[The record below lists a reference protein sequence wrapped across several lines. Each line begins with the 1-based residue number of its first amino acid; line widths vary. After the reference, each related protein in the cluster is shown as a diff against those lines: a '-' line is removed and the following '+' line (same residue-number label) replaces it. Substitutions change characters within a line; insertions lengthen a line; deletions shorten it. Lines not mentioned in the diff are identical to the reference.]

1 MEVARTESKAVT
13 AELVRNFCIIAHIDH
28 GKTTLSD
35 RLLEVTK
42 TILARDAEEQH
53 LDTMD
58 LERERGITIKAHPVT
73 LSYPAADGRIYSLNL
88 IDTPGHVDFSSEVSR
103 SLAACEGA
111 LLVVDA
117 SQGVEAQTLANY
129 HLALEH
135 DLTIIPVINKIDL
148 PSADPARILTEIED
162 LLVIDRADA
171 ILASAKEGIGITEI
185 LEAIVKRI
193 PPPHGVSS
201 HLRGLVFD
209 AQFDPYRGVVSYVR
223 IVDGSLAPGTRF
235 MSMAHRRTYE
245 CTEVGVFKPDMRKT
259 ESLELGTVGYVIAN
273 IRSLGD
279 IDVGDTIT
287 VSANP
292 APTPLRGYRPAVPM
306 VYCGL
311 YPNEGVEYAQLRDAL
326 EKLKLNDAALV
337 YEPESSVALGFG
349 FRCGFLGLL
358 HMEIVQ
364 ERLERN
370 YNIDLIATSPSV
382 EFRATLTDGTVLLI
396 DNPSQL
402 PEATFIELVEEPYVK
417 ATILTPQEYVG
428 AIMEIAQ
435 ARRGTLDAMEY
446 LHDGRVLVRY
456 EMPLI
461 EVIVDFFDQLKS
473 RTKGYASLDYE
484 LIGYRPGD
492 LVKLEILLNAEPVD
506 ALSFIVAR
514 DKATQRGRALTERL
528 KELIP
533 RQMFDVPIQAA
544 IGRQDHR
551 ARNGQ
556 RDAQERAGEMLRRRH
571 HPQAQAAGEAEGR
584 QGAHEARRPGRPA
597 AGGLHGRPAARG
609 IASAIPY

>member
-1 MEVARTESKAVT
+1 MIAPKAGAQTVT
-13 AELVRNFCIIAHIDH
+13 AAHVRNFCIIAHIDH

-42 TILARDAEEQH
+42 TVEAREAEDQLLDA
-53 LDTMD
+53 MD

-73 LSYPAADGRIYSLNL
+73 LSYRARDGTVYELNL

-111 LLVVDA
+111 LLVIDA

-135 DLTIIPVINKIDL
+135 DLAIIPVINKIDL
-148 PSADPARILTEIED
+148 PSADPERIKGEIEE
-162 LLVIDRADA
+162 LLVIDRAEA
-171 ILASAKEGIGITEI
+171 ILASAKEGLGVEEI
-185 LEAIVKRI
+185 LEAIVTRI
-193 PPPHGVSS
+193 PPPRGTRDY
-201 HLRGLVFD
+201 LRGLVFD

-223 IVDGSLAPGTRF
+223 VADGVLRAGTRF
-235 MSMAHRRTYE
+235 MSMAHQRTYE
-245 CTEVGVFKPDMRKT
+245 CTEVGVFKPEMRRT
-259 ESLELGTVGYVIAN
+259 DALELGNVGYVIAN

-287 VSANP
+287 ESANP
-292 APTPLRGYRPAVPM
+292 APETLRGDRPAVPM

-311 YPNEGVEYAQLRDAL
+311 YPNEGVEVSQLRDAL

-337 YEPESSVALGFG
+337 FEPESSVALGFG

-370 YNIDLIATSPSV
+370 YGLDLIATSPSV
-382 EFRATLTDGTVLLI
+382 VFRVTLTDGAVETV
-396 DNPSQL
+396 DNPSKL
-402 PEATFIELVEEPYVK
+402 PDPGTTLEVEEPYVK
-417 ATILTPQEYVG
+417 ATILTPQDYVG

-435 ARRGTLDAMEY
+435 ARRGSLGGLEY
-446 LHDGRVLVRY
+446 LHDGRVVVTY

-484 LIGYRPGD
+484 IIGYRPGD
-492 LVKLEILLNAEPVD
+492 LVKLEILLNGEPVD

-514 DKATQRGRALTERL
+514 EKAPARGRALTERL

-533 RQMFDVPIQAA
+533 RQLFDVPIQAA
-544 IGRQDHR
+544 IGRKIV
-551 ARNGQ
+551 ARETVSAMRKNVLAKCYGGDITRKRKLLEKQ
-556 RDAQERAGEMLRRRH
+556 KAGKERMKRIGRVDLPQEAFMAVLRLS
-571 HPQAQAAGEAEGR
+571 E
-584 QGAHEARRPGRPA
+584 
-597 AGGLHGRPAARG
+597 
-609 IASAIPY
+609 